1 MEGFE
6 KIDLGSGV
14 KDETPLPSK
23 MPQTSGVSPS
33 RRVIGS
39 RRNPLGFLRGKNSL
53 KILVIIVILILISG
67 FTIVLPA
74 QKTLNSAKK
83 TQRQAQVTLDAL
95 KKQNV
100 ELASSEL
107 DKTKQDLEET
117 QKNLNALS
125 YLKFI
130 PLLSGY
136 YNDADHLVNAGFDGL
151 GAARVLIDS
160 VEPYADL
167 LGLKGQGSFV
177 GGTAEKRI
185 ETAVK
190 TMGKVTP
197 RIDDISKYLSDA
209 KTQVDAINPNRYPS
223 FLGLGKIQKSLITLR
238 KTTDSTAAFIEDA
251 KPLIR
256 ILPNLLGEPDEKKYL
271 VLFQNDKE
279 LRPTGGFLTAYAI
292 FRIDKGIIH
301 VDRSDNIYNLDA
313 TIPNKPK
320 APDPIRKYLPR
331 VSVFNL
337 RDSNLSP
344 DFIES
349 MKTFNSLYDKARG
362 KVKVDGIIALD
373 TNVLVSTIKI
383 LDDKVD
389 AAGMTFTSKTDK
401 RCNCP
406 QVIYELER
414 SISTPLS
421 LDLRVSDLEAIQA
434 GRKAIIGDLLYAILT
449 KALKSSPKIY
459 WGPLF
464 QDLTMQIDQKHVLFY
479 LYDKDAQQ
487 GIQAVNADGRIR
499 PFAGDYL
506 HINEANFGGQK
517 ANLYV
522 RKTVEQNYEVKN
534 DGNIIKTVT
543 INYKNPH
550 PASDCNLERGGLCL
564 NAVYR
569 NWFRIY
575 TPLGSKLISS
585 KGSEVKMT
593 SYDELGKTVFEGF
606 LTVRPEGTAVFTII
620 YALPKNITNDSS
632 LPLLIQKQPGTN
644 GEEYS
649 IKVGGKDIEK
659 LILLSD
665 KEIKVNLK

>member
-6 KIDLGSGV
+6 KIDLGSDI
-14 KDETPLPSK
+14 KDE
-23 MPQTSGVSPS
+23 MPQTSKVSSS
-33 RRVIGS
+33 RRINGQK
-39 RRNPLGFLRGKNSL
+39 RNPLGFLRGKNWI
-53 KILVIIVILILISG
+53 KISVIVVILMLICG

-74 QKTLNSAKK
+74 QKTLTSAKK
-83 TQRQAQVTLDAL
+83 TQKQAQITLDAL
-95 KKQNV
+95 KKQNI
-100 ELASSEL
+100 ELASTEL
-107 DKTKQDLEET
+107 DKTKQDLSKT
-117 QKNLNALS
+117 QSDLKALS

-130 PLLSGY
+130 PFLSGY

-160 VEPYADL
+160 VEPYADI

-177 GGTAEKRI
+177 GGTAEQRI

-197 RIDDISKYLSDA
+197 HIDDISKYITHA
-209 KTQVDAINPNRYPS
+209 KTEVDKVNPNHYPS
-223 FLGLGKIQKSLITLR
+223 FLGLSKIQKSLITLR
-238 KTTDSTAAFIEDA
+238 KTTDSAADFIEDA
-251 KPLIR
+251 KPLIK

-271 VLFQNDKE
+271 ILFQNDKE
-279 LRPTGGFLTAYAI
+279 LRPTGGFITAYAI
-292 FRIDKGIIH
+292 FRIDRGVIH
-301 VDRSDNIYNLDA
+301 VDRSDNIYNLDS
-313 TIPNKPK
+313 TVPNKPK
-320 APDPIRKYLPR
+320 APPPIRKYLPK
-331 VSVFNL
+331 VPVFNL
-337 RDSNLSP
+337 RDTNLSP

-362 KVKVDGIIALD
+362 KVEVDGIIALD
-373 TNVLVSTIKI
+373 TSVLVSTIKI
-383 LDDKVD
+383 LDDRVS
-389 AAGMTFTSKTDK
+389 AAGITFTSKTDK
-401 RCNCP
+401 RCDCP

-434 GRKAIIGDLLYAILT
+434 GRKAIIGDLLYAILA

-464 QDLTMQIDQKHVLFY
+464 QDLITQIDQKHVLFY

-499 PFAGDYL
+499 PFTGDYL

-517 ANLYV
+517 ANLYIT
-522 RKTVEQNYEVKN
+522 RAVEQNYEVKN
-534 DGNIIKTVT
+534 DGNIVKTVT

-575 TPLGSKLISS
+575 TPLGSKLVTS
-585 KGSEVKMT
+585 KGSEAKMI
-593 SYDELGKTVFEGF
+593 SYTELGKTVFEGF
-606 LTVRPEGTAVFTII
+606 LTVRPQGTAIFTAS
-620 YALPKNITNDSS
+620 YALPKNIVNDSAV
-632 LPLLIQKQPGTN
+632 PLLIQKQPGTN
-644 GEEYS
+644 GGEYS

-659 LILLSD
+659 FILLSD
-665 KEIKVNLK
+665 KETKVNLK

>member
-6 KIDLGSGV
+6 KIDLDSDT
-14 KDETPLPSK
+14 KDEIPPASK
-23 MPQTSGVSPS
+23 VYSS
-33 RRVIGS
+33 RRVSGS
-39 RRNPLGFLRGKNSL
+39 KTNLPGFLRGKNSM
-53 KILVIIVILILISG
+53 KILAAVVIIILISG
-67 FTIVLPA
+67 FTIILPA
-74 QKTLNSAKK
+74 QKTLTSAKK
-83 TQRQAQVTLDAL
+83 TQKQAQVTLDAL

-100 ELASSEL
+100 ELASTEL
-107 DKTKQDLEET
+107 EKTKQDLEET
-117 QKNLNALS
+117 QKNLRALS

-160 VEPYADL
+160 IKPYADL

-185 ETAVK
+185 ETAVA

-197 RIDDISKYLSDA
+197 HIDDISRYLTDA
-209 KTQVDAINPNRYPS
+209 KAQVDEINPNRYPS
-223 FLGLGKIQKSLITLR
+223 FLGFSKIQKSLRTLQ
-238 KTTDSTAAFIEDA
+238 KTTDSTAAFIESA
-251 KPLIR
+251 KPLIK

-271 VLFQNDKE
+271 ILFQNDKE
-279 LRPTGGFLTAYAI
+279 LRPTGGFITAYAI

-301 VDRSDNIYNLDA
+301 VDKSDNIYNLDA

-320 APDPIRKYLPR
+320 APPPIRKYLPK
-331 VSVFNL
+331 VPVFNL
-337 RDSNLSP
+337 RDTNLSP

-362 KVKVDGIIALD
+362 KEEVDGIIALD
-373 TNVLVSTIKI
+373 TSVLVSTIKI
-383 LDDKVD
+383 LDDRVD
-389 AAGMTFTSKTDK
+389 AAGTTFTTKIDK
-401 RCNCP
+401 RCDCP

-414 SISTPLS
+414 NISTPLS

-449 KALKSSPKIY
+449 KALKSSPKLY

-464 QDLTMQIDQKHVLFY
+464 QDLTTQINQKHVLFY

-487 GIQAVNADGRIR
+487 GIQAVGADGRIR

-522 RKTVEQNYEVKN
+522 TKTVSQDYQVKN
-534 DGNIIKTVT
+534 EGNIVKTVT
-543 INYKNPH
+543 INYKNPY

-575 TPLGSKLISS
+575 TPLGSKLITS
-585 KGSEVKMT
+585 KGSEVKMI
-593 SYDELGKTVFEGF
+593 SYSELGKTVFEGF
-606 LTVRPEGTAVFTII
+606 LTVRPEGTAVFTIL
-620 YALPKNITNDSS
+620 YALPKNIINDSAV
-632 LPLLIQKQPGTN
+632 PLLIQKQPGTN
-644 GEEYS
+644 EEEYS
-649 IKVGGKDIEK
+649 IKVNGRETQK
-659 LILLSD
+659 LILSTD
-665 KEIKVNLK
+665 KEVKVHLK